1 MREAIHD
8 NAAPEIEVSPAEEE
22 DVNDDEEEEEDETW
36 NNVDTPQHQQHSNS
50 EAFLTLAE
58 HPTEDEDG

>member
-22 DVNDDEEEEEDETW
+22 DVNDDEEEEDETW